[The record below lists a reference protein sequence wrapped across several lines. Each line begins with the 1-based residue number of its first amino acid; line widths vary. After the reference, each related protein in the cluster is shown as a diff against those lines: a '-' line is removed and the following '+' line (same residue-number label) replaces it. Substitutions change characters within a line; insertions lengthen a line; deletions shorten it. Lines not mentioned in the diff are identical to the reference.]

1 MRAMNAPQLSARG
14 EIEPQPGFVWSQE
27 REPHAQRRRE
37 MLHRYP
43 QIKTLYGPCART
55 KYICSALV
63 AMQLGVAYLLRGA
76 PWWAIVSVAYLFG
89 GVLNQALLLAIHEL
103 SHNLGFQK
111 PWQNRLFSLF
121 INLPVG
127 VPVAETFRYY
137 HLLHH
142 VHQGEEG
149 TDTDLPTELE
159 GRALKGPLSKLI
171 WVVGQGFAYALRP
184 LFVHPKRPTLGEAL
198 NLALQLAFD
207 GLVLYFW
214 GVKALAY
221 LPISSLIV
229 MGLHPV
235 AGHYISEHYVFRP
248 GQETYS
254 YYGPLNRLTFNVG
267 YHNEHHDFPYIPGS
281 RLARLRQIAPE
292 YYDSLLSHSSWTRV
306 IWDYITRAELGGFSR
321 VKRTARERVEARP
334 PAGS

>member
-1 MRAMNAPQLSARG
+1 MPRMNDARVALNG
-14 EIEPQPGFVWSQE
+14 VAEPKSGFVWSEE

-37 MLHRYP
+37 MLQKYP
-43 QIKTLYGPCART
+43 QIKQLYGPCGRT
-55 KYICSALV
+55 KYICTALV
-63 AMQLGVAYLLRGA
+63 ATQLALAYALRGA
-76 PWWAIVSVAYLFG
+76 PWWAVVTVAYLFG
-89 GVLNQALLLAIHEL
+89 GVVNQALLLAIHEL

-142 VHQGEEG
+142 VHQGEVG

-159 GRALKGPLSKLI
+159 GRVLKGPLQKLV
-171 WVVGQGFAYALRP
+171 WVIGQGFAYALRP
-184 LFVHPKRPTLGEAL
+184 LFVHPKRPTVGEAL
-198 NLALQLAFD
+198 NLGLQLAFD
-207 GLVLYFW
+207 ALIFYFW
-214 GVKALAY
+214 GAKALAY

-235 AGHYISEHYVFRP
+235 AGHYISEHYVFRE

-281 RLARLRQIAPE
+281 RLARLRRIAPE

-306 IWDYITRAELGGFSR
+306 IWDYVTRPDLGGFSR
-321 VKRTARERVEARP
+321 VKRTGRERTEA
-334 PAGS
+334 